1 MESFPGKM
9 DADKND
15 ADGENMNEKDTD
27 VKESIHTIHTVQN
40 QAAASAE
47 ELLQITE
54 EIGSIILPLY
64 GKVSNDIFEVQC
76 RFALARLQRLNEK
89 WKGWEKELECSLAVL
104 SGQENASG
112 KTDLLLSQYR
122 SSAEVSLQLIRQY
135 LLIARQKEE
144 LLAQLLSHS
153 EQIQIRLDIA
163 GELEK
168 QAEIVRLQQALQ
180 DMKKI

>member
-1 MESFPGKM
+1 
-9 DADKND
+9 
-15 ADGENMNEKDTD
+15 MNETDTD
-27 VKESIHTIHTVQN
+27 VKKSIHTIHTVQN
-40 QAAASAE
+40 QAAASTE

-54 EIGSIILPLY
+54 EIGSNILPLY
-64 GKVSNDIFEVQC
+64 GKVSNDIFKVQC

-104 SGQENASG
+104 SRQENASE
-112 KTDLLLSQYR
+112 KTDVFLSQYR

-135 LLIARQKEE
+135 LLIAHQKEE

-163 GELEK
+163 GKLEE
-168 QAEIVRLQQALQ
+168 QAEIVRLKQALQ
-180 DMKKI
+180 DMRKN